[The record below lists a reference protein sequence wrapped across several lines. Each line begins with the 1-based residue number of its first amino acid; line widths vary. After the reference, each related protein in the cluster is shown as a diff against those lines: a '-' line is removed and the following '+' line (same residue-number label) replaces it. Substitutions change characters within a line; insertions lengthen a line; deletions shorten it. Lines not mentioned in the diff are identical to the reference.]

1 MFYAVTPRLCVPA
14 LAPCVLVVESD
25 PMASGAMLRML
36 TLAGFRTLAAA
47 TLAGAYEHLPFQPD
61 AVLTDLTLPDG
72 SGLDLIRRLRDRRE
86 PVAVGV
92 VTDASTAALNA
103 AAALR
108 PDAIFPKPVD
118 VTRVVDWLNDPTA
131 PRIQGAVARSH
142 RPKCREEL

>member
-1 MFYAVTPRLCVPA
+1 MA
-14 LAPCVLVVESD
+14 L
-25 PMASGAMLRML
+25 GAMLRML

-47 TLAGAYEHLPFQPD
+47 TLAGAYEHLTFQPD
-61 AVLTDLTLPDG
+61 VVLTDLTLPDG
-72 SGLDLIRRLRDRRE
+72 SGLELIRRLRHRRE

-118 VTRVVDWLNDPTA
+118 LTRVIDWLNDPTTA
-131 PRIQGAVARSH
+131 RI
-142 RPKCREEL
+142 

>member
-14 LAPCVLVVESD
+14 LAPCVLVVESE
-25 PMASGAMLRML
+25 PLARGAMLRML
-36 TLAGFRTLAAA
+36 TLAGFRTLAA
-47 TLAGAYEHLPFQPD
+47 AYEHLPFQPD

-92 VTDASTAALNA
+92 VTDGRTTALNA

-108 PDAIFPKPVD
+108 PDAIFPRPVD
-118 VTRVVDWLNDPTA
+118 LTRVIDWLTDPTA
-131 PRIQGAVARSH
+131 PRIRGACTPVERSG
-142 RPKCREEL
+142 RSAGRSYDGL